1 MSFAVRPPEVIS
13 ALMYSGPGPGPMIA
27 AATAWDSLA
36 SELQATAASYGVI
49 VEGLANE
56 SWTGPSA
63 VAMASAAAPYVSWMM
78 ATAAQAKAAA
88 DQAKAAISAYE
99 AAFAAVVP
107 PTQIAINR
115 TQLALL
121 VATNI
126 FGQNTGAIAALEAQ
140 YAEMWAQDSAAMFAY
155 ASSSAAAA
163 RLTPYSPPPQVTN
176 TAGLANQQAAA
187 GQAGALAAGT
197 AAATAAAT
205 AAPTAAPIF
214 PFDIVLQVLQALGN
228 GGTAY
233 IQAMGQLLNAL
244 TGTPLAAST
253 WENTFGILAD
263 IGRFSTVANDSMSGP
278 NLGMTEFKLFWK
290 PPLEDIPKSALGAGL
305 GMAPTTA
312 AGLSSA
318 TSSGAASASVGGA
331 NVVGKLSVPPSW
343 ASATPAIRMVSNTL
357 PATSIAAAPAAAMP
371 AELINQAALG
381 SLTGGAA
388 GTVGAQVYSGSGA
401 RARANGGEGPVE
413 PVKLDQVIAKLQQ
426 EPDAVQH
433 WNVDKA
439 GLDGLLERLS
449 KKPGI
454 HAVHVSNSDKPKIMA
469 PESGQGG

>member
-1 MSFAVRPPEVIS
+1 MSFAVRPPEITS
-13 ALMYSGPGPGPMIA
+13 GLMYAGPGAGPMIA
-27 AATAWDSLA
+27 AATAWDTLA
-36 SELQATAASYGVI
+36 AELQATASAYGLI
-49 VEGLANE
+49 VDGLANE

-63 VAMASAAAPYVSWMM
+63 AAMAAAAAPYVTWMS

-88 DQAKAAISAYE
+88 DQAKAAVSAYE

-115 TQLALL
+115 AQLALL

-140 YAEMWAQDSAAMFAY
+140 YAEMWAQDSAAMFDY
-155 ASSSAAAA
+155 ASSSAVAA
-163 RLTPYSPPPQVTN
+163 RLTPYTDPPQVTN
-176 TAGLANQQAAA
+176 AAGLSSQQAAV
-187 GQAGALAAGT
+187 GQSSALAAGT

-214 PFDIVLQVLQALGN
+214 PFDIVLQVFEALGS

-253 WENTFGILAD
+253 WENSFGILAD

-305 GMAPTTA
+305 GMAPTS

-318 TSSGAASASVGGA
+318 TSAGATSASVGGA

-343 ASATPAIRMVSNTL
+343 ASATPAIRMVSTAL
-357 PATSIAAAPAAAMP
+357 PATSMAAAPAAALP
-371 AELINQAALG
+371 ADLVNQAALG

-413 PVKLDQVIAKLQQ
+413 PVKLDKVIAKLQQ

-439 GLDGLLERLS
+439 GLDGLLEKLS

-454 HAVHVSNSDKPKIMA
+454 HAVHVSNSDKPKIML

>member
-1 MSFAVRPPEVIS
+1 MSFAVRPPEITS
-13 ALMYSGPGPGPMIA
+13 GLMYTGPGAGPMIA
-27 AATAWDSLA
+27 AATAWDNLA
-36 SELQATAASYGVI
+36 AELQATASAYGLV
-49 VEGLANE
+49 VDGLANE

-63 VAMASAAAPYVSWMM
+63 AAMAAAATPYVAWMS

-88 DQAKAAISAYE
+88 DQAKAAVSAYE

-107 PTQIAINR
+107 PMQIAMNR
-115 TQLALL
+115 SQLALL

-126 FGQNTGAIAALEAQ
+126 FGQNTGAIATLEAQ
-140 YAEMWAQDSAAMFAY
+140 YGEMWAQDSAAMFGY
-155 ASSSAAAA
+155 TTSSAAAA
-163 RLTPYSPPPQVTN
+163 RLTPYTEPPQVTN
-176 TAGLANQQAAA
+176 AAGLTSQQAAV
-187 GQAGALAAGT
+187 GQSSALAAGT
-197 AAATAAAT
+197 GAATAAAT
-205 AAPTAAPIF
+205 AAPVF
-214 PFDIVLQVLQALGN
+214 PFDIVLQVFEALGS

-253 WENTFGILAD
+253 WENTFGIFAD
-263 IGRFSTVANDSMSGP
+263 IGRFSTVANDSMSAP

-357 PATSIAAAPAAAMP
+357 PATSIAAAMP

-388 GTVGAQVYSGSGA
+388 GAIGAQVYSGSGA

-454 HAVHVSNSDKPKIMA
+454 HAVHVSNSDKPKIIA

>member
-1 MSFAVRPPEVIS
+1 MSFAVRPPEITS
-13 ALMYSGPGPGPMIA
+13 GLMYTGPGAGPMIA
-27 AATAWDSLA
+27 AATAWDNLA
-36 SELQATAASYGVI
+36 AELQATASAYGLV
-49 VEGLANE
+49 VDGLANE
-56 SWTGPSA
+56 LWTGPSA
-63 VAMASAAAPYVSWMM
+63 AAMAAAATPYVAWMS

-88 DQAKAAISAYE
+88 DQAKAAVSAYE

-107 PTQIAINR
+107 PMQIAMNR
-115 TQLALL
+115 SQLALL

-126 FGQNTGAIAALEAQ
+126 FGQNTGAIATLEAQ
-140 YAEMWAQDSAAMFAY
+140 YGEMWAQDSAAMFGY
-155 ASSSAAAA
+155 TTSSAAAA
-163 RLTPYSPPPQVTN
+163 RLTPYTEPPQVTN
-176 TAGLANQQAAA
+176 AAGLTNQQAAV
-187 GQAGALAAGT
+187 GQSSALAAGT
-197 AAATAAAT
+197 GAATAAAT
-205 AAPTAAPIF
+205 AAPVF
-214 PFDIVLQVLQALGN
+214 PFDIVLQVFEALGS

-253 WENTFGILAD
+253 WENTFGIFAD
-263 IGRFSTVANDSMSGP
+263 IGRFSTVANDSMSAP

-318 TSSGAASASVGGA
+318 TSTSAASASVGGA

-388 GTVGAQVYSGSGA
+388 GAIGAQVYSGSGA

-454 HAVHVSNSDKPKIMA
+454 HAVHVSNSDKPKIIA

>member
-1 MSFAVRPPEVIS
+1 M
-13 ALMYSGPGPGPMIA
+13 
-27 AATAWDSLA
+27 
-36 SELQATAASYGVI
+36 
-49 VEGLANE
+49 
-56 SWTGPSA
+56 
-63 VAMASAAAPYVSWMM
+63 
-78 ATAAQAKAAA
+78 
-88 DQAKAAISAYE
+88 
-99 AAFAAVVP
+99 
-107 PTQIAINR
+107 
-115 TQLALL
+115 
-121 VATNI
+121 
-126 FGQNTGAIAALEAQ
+126 FG
-140 YAEMWAQDSAAMFAY
+140 Y

-163 RLTPYSPPPQVTN
+163 RLTPYTEPPQVTN
-176 TAGLANQQAAA
+176 AAGLSSQQAAV
-187 GQAGALAAGT
+187 GQSSALAAGT
-197 AAATAAAT
+197 GAATAAA
-205 AAPTAAPIF
+205 TAAPIF
-214 PFDIVLQVLQALGN
+214 PFDIVLQVFEALGS

-253 WENTFGILAD
+253 WENSFGILAD

-305 GMAPTTA
+305 GMAPTS

-318 TSSGAASASVGGA
+318 TSAGATSASVGGA

-343 ASATPAIRMVSNTL
+343 ASATPAIRMVSTAL
-357 PATSIAAAPAAAMP
+357 PATSMAAAPAAALP
-371 AELINQAALG
+371 ADLVNQAALG

-401 RARANGGEGPVE
+401 RARANGGQGPVE
-413 PVKLDQVIAKLQQ
+413 PVKLDKVIAKLQQ

-439 GLDGLLERLS
+439 GLDGLLEKLS

-454 HAVHVSNSDKPKIMA
+454 HAVHVSNSDKPKIML

>member
-1 MSFAVRPPEVIS
+1 MSFAVRPPEITS
-13 ALMYSGPGPGPMIA
+13 GLMYTGPGAGPMIA
-27 AATAWDSLA
+27 AATAWDNLA
-36 SELQATAASYGVI
+36 AELQATASAYGLV
-49 VEGLANE
+49 VDGLANE

-63 VAMASAAAPYVSWMM
+63 AAMAAAATPYVAWMS

-88 DQAKAAISAYE
+88 DQAKAAVSAYE

-107 PTQIAINR
+107 PMQIAMNR
-115 TQLALL
+115 SQLALL

-126 FGQNTGAIAALEAQ
+126 FGQNTGAIATLEAQ
-140 YAEMWAQDSAAMFAY
+140 YGEMWAQDSAAMFGY
-155 ASSSAAAA
+155 TTSSAAAA
-163 RLTPYSPPPQVTN
+163 RLTPYTEPPQVTN
-176 TAGLANQQAAA
+176 AAGLTSQQAAV
-187 GQAGALAAGT
+187 GQSSALAAGT
-197 AAATAAAT
+197 GAATAAAT
-205 AAPTAAPIF
+205 AAPVF
-214 PFDIVLQVLQALGN
+214 PFDIVLQVFEALGS

-253 WENTFGILAD
+253 WENTFGIFAD
-263 IGRFSTVANDSMSGP
+263 IGRFSTVANDSMSAP

-388 GTVGAQVYSGSGA
+388 GAIGAQVYSGSGA

-454 HAVHVSNSDKPKIMA
+454 HAVHVSNSDKPKIIA

>member
-1 MSFAVRPPEVIS
+1 MSFAVRPPEITS
-13 ALMYSGPGPGPMIA
+13 GLMYTGPGAGPMIE
-27 AATAWDSLA
+27 AATAWDTLA
-36 SELQATAASYGVI
+36 IELQSTAAAYGLI
-49 VEGLANE
+49 VDGLANE

-63 VAMASAAAPYVSWMM
+63 TAMAAAAAPYVAWMS

-88 DQAKAAISAYE
+88 DQAKAAVSAYE

-107 PTQIAINR
+107 PTQIALNR
-115 TQLALL
+115 SQLALL

-126 FGQNTGAIAALEAQ
+126 FGQNTGAIAMLEAQ
-140 YAEMWAQDSAAMFAY
+140 YGEMWAQDAAAMFGY

-163 RLTPYSPPPQVTN
+163 RLTPYTEPPQVTDA
-176 TAGLANQQAAA
+176 AGLAGQQAAV
-187 GQAGALAAGT
+187 GQAGALAAG
-197 AAATAAAT
+197 TAAAT

-214 PFDIVLQVLQALGN
+214 PFDIVLQVFEALGS

-253 WENTFGILAD
+253 WENTFGIFAD
-263 IGRFSTVANDSMSGP
+263 IGRFSTVANDSMSAP

-305 GMAPTTA
+305 GMAPTSA
-312 AGLSSA
+312 AGLTGA
-318 TSSGAASASVGGA
+318 TSGGAASASVGGA

-357 PATSIAAAPAAAMP
+357 PATSMAAAPAAAIP
-371 AELINQAALG
+371 AELVNQAALG

-388 GTVGAQVYSGSGA
+388 GSVGAQVYSGSGA
-401 RARANGGEGPVE
+401 RARANGGQGPVE

-439 GLDGLLERLS
+439 GLDGLLEKLS

-454 HAVHVSNSDKPKIMA
+454 HAVHVSNGDKPKIMLPDA
-469 PESGQGG
+469 GKGGG

>member
-13 ALMYSGPGPGPMIA
+13 ALIYTGPGPGPMLA
-27 AATAWDSLA
+27 AAASWDALA
-36 SELQATAASYGVI
+36 TELQSTAASYGTI
-49 VEGLANE
+49 VAGLANE
-56 SWTGPSA
+56 WTGPSS
-63 VAMASAAAPYVSWMM
+63 VAMAAAAAPYVTWMM

-88 DQAKAAISAYE
+88 GQAQAAVSAYE
-99 AAFAAVVP
+99 AVFAAVVP
-107 PTQIAINR
+107 PTEIAINR
-115 TQLALL
+115 TKLALL

-140 YAEMWAQDSAAMFAY
+140 YGEMWAQDIAAMFGY

-163 RLTPYSPPPQVTN
+163 RLTPYTEPPQVTD
-176 TAGLANQQAAA
+176 TAGLAGQQAAV
-187 GQAGALAAGT
+187 GQANSLAAGT

-205 AAPTAAPIF
+205 AAPTAAPVF
-214 PFDIVLQVLQALGN
+214 PFDIVLQVLQALGS

-263 IGRFSTVANDSMSGP
+263 IGRFSTVANDAMSAP

-305 GMAPTTA
+305 GMAPTSGVTS
-312 AGLSSA
+312 GLTGV
-318 TSSGAASASVGGA
+318 TSTTSASVGGA

-343 ASATPAIRMVSNTL
+343 ASATPAIRMVTNVL
-357 PATSIAAAPAAAMP
+357 PATSMAAAPAAGIP
-371 AELINQAALG
+371 ADLVNQMALG

-388 GTVGAQVYSGSGA
+388 GSVGAQVYSGSGA
-401 RARANGGEGPVE
+401 RARATGGEGPVE
-413 PVKLDQVIAKLQQ
+413 PVKLDKVIAKLQQ

-439 GLDGLLERLS
+439 GLDGLLEKLS

-454 HAVHVSNSDKPKIMA
+454 HAVHVSNGDKPKIML